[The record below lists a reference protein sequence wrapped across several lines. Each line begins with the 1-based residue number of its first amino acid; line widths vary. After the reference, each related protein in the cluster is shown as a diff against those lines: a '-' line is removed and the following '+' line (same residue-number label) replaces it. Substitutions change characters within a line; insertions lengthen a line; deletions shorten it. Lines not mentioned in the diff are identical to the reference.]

1 MNLKMESQGDVRIVH
16 VLEERLV
23 FSMLGAFFAD
33 ISKLIEGGARKVVL
47 DLSAVAY
54 VDSASVGCL
63 MDIYR
68 TMSEKGGLIRLV
80 GLQERVL
87 TMVSMTGLH
96 NFMEI
101 YRDQSAAVESLAE
114 KPGKP

>member
-1 MNLKMESQGDVRIVH
+1 MNLQIESHDDIKIVRVK
-16 VLEERLV
+16 EERLV
-23 FSMLGAFFAD
+23 YAMLSAFFSEVSA
-33 ISKLIEGGARKVVL
+33 LIEGGAQKL
-47 DLSAVAY
+47 MIDLSDVNY

-68 TMSEKGGLIRLV
+68 SMAERSGTIRLV
-80 GLQERVL
+80 GLQERVE

-101 YRDQSAAVESLAE
+101 FRDESAALESF
-114 KPGKP
+114 

>member
-1 MNLKMESQGDVRIVH
+1 MNLRIESQGDVEIVR
-16 VLEERLV
+16 VKEERLV
-23 FSMLGAFFAD
+23 YSMLNSFFSEV
-33 ISKLIEGGARKVVL
+33 SKVIEAGKHDLLI
-47 DLSAVAY
+47 DLSDVSY

-68 TMSEKGGLIRLV
+68 TVSEKSGSVKLV
-80 GLQERVL
+80 GLQERVE

-101 YRDQSAAVESLAE
+101 FRDESSALKSF
-114 KPGKP
+114 

>member
-1 MNLKMESQGDVRIVH
+1 MKLNIETRDGVAIVRVG
-16 VLEERLV
+16 EERLV
-23 FSMLGAFFAD
+23 YAMLSPFFAQV
-33 ISKLIEGGARKVVL
+33 SGVIEGGATRML
-47 DLSAVAY
+47 IDLESVSY

-68 TMSEKGGLIRLV
+68 SMQERSGTIKLV
-80 GLQERVL
+80 GLQERVE

-101 YRDQSAAVESLAE
+101 FRDESAALASFADE
-114 KPGKP
+114 AEG

>member
-1 MNLKMESQGDVRIVH
+1 
-16 VLEERLV
+16 
-23 FSMLGAFFAD
+23 
-33 ISKLIEGGARKVVL
+33 
-47 DLSAVAY
+47 
-54 VDSASVGCL
+54 

-101 YRDQSAAVESLAE
+101 YRDESAAVESLA
-114 KPGKP
+114 GKP

>member
-1 MNLKMESQGDVRIVH
+1 MNLDIETRGDVKLVRVK
-16 VLEERLV
+16 EERLV
-23 FSMLGAFFAD
+23 YSMLGSFFAE
-33 ISKLIEGGARKVVL
+33 ISKVIDGGAKKIVL

-54 VDSASVGCL
+54 IDSASVGCL

-68 TMSEKGGLIRLV
+68 SMAEKSGVIRLL
-80 GLQERVL
+80 GLQERVE

-101 YRDQSAAVESLAE
+101 YRDEGAAVESLDGD
-114 KPGKP
+114 P